1 MKIAI
6 LGWGSLIW
14 DQRDLPTL
22 GVWQKGG
29 PVLPIEFSRISSD
42 GRLTLVI
49 DEKNGVPVKTRYV
62 ESGSGTLGQAIEDLR
77 KREGT
82 SKSMIGVA
90 STTIN
95 NAKAGSDSIKAWDAD
110 HKWDALIWTGLPSNF
125 EDIKR
130 IPFTVENGLTYLSSL
145 AGEEKAKAREYID
158 RAPEEVITPLRRAV
172 GEWGWGAA
180 GNRLN

>member
-49 DEKNGVPVKTRYV
+49 DEKNGVPVKTRYA

-82 SKSMIGVA
+82 SKSMIGVV
-90 STTIN
+90 SQTIV
-95 NAKAGSDSIKAWDAD
+95 NAKAGSDTIKGWAD
-110 HKWDALIWTGLPSNF
+110 EHKWDAMIWTGLPSNF
-125 EDIKR
+125 EDIKNV
-130 IPFTVENGLTYLSSL
+130 PFTVENGLTYLRGL
-145 AGEEKAKAREYID
+145 AGEKRGKAREYID
-158 RAPEEVITPLRRAV
+158 RAPEEVVTPLRRELATK
-172 GEWGWGAA
+172 GWG
-180 GNRLN
+180 

>member
-49 DEKNGVPVKTRYV
+49 DEKNGVPVKTRYA
-62 ESGSGTLGQAIEDLR
+62 ESGSGTLDQAIEDLR

-82 SKSMIGVA
+82 SKSMIGVV
-90 STTIN
+90 SQTIV
-95 NAKAGSDSIKAWDAD
+95 NAKAGSDIIKAWALDN
-110 HKWDALIWTGLPSNF
+110 KWDGVIWTGLPSNF
-125 EDIKR
+125 EDIKNV
-130 IPFTVENGLTYLSSL
+130 PFTKENGLTYLRSL
-145 AGEEKAKAREYID
+145 AGEKRAQAWEYID
-158 RAPEEVITPLRRAV
+158 RAPEEVLTPLRQVLVEKGWV
-172 GEWGWGAA
+172 GGGE
-180 GNRLN
+180 

>member
-49 DEKNGVPVKTRYV
+49 DEKNGVPVKTRYA
-62 ESGSGTLGQAIEDLR
+62 ESGSGTLDQAIEDLR

-82 SKSMIGVA
+82 SKSMIGVV
-90 STTIN
+90 SQTIV
-95 NAKAGSDSIKAWDAD
+95 NAKAGSDIIKAWALDN
-110 HKWDALIWTGLPSNF
+110 KWDAVIWTGLPSNF
-125 EDIKR
+125 EDKKCIS
-130 IPFTVENGLTYLSSL
+130 FTAENGLMYLSNL
-145 AGEEKAKAREYID
+145 AGEGKAKALTYIE
-158 RAPEEVITPLRRAV
+158 RAPEEVITPLRMALEKKR
-172 GEWGWGAA
+172 
-180 GNRLN
+180 

>member
-42 GRLTLVI
+42 RRLTLVI
-49 DEKNGVPVKTRYV
+49 DEENGVPVQTRYA
-62 ESGSGTLGQAIEDLR
+62 ESGSGTLNQAIEDLR
-77 KREGT
+77 KREDT

-90 STTIN
+90 SKTIN
-95 NAKAGSDSIKAWDAD
+95 NAKAGSDAVKAWDPD
-110 HKWDALIWTGLPSNF
+110 HKWDAVIWTGLPSNF
-125 EDIKR
+125 EDKEHV
-130 IPFTVENGLTYLSSL
+130 PFTVENGLVYLSGL
-145 AGEEKAKAREYID
+145 FGEKRAKALEYID
-158 RAPEEVITPLRRAV
+158 RAPEEVITPLRQALVEKGWV
-172 GEWGWGAA
+172 GRGE
-180 GNRLN
+180 

>member
-82 SKSMIGVA
+82 SKSMIGVV
-90 STTIN
+90 SQTIN
-95 NAKAGSDSIKAWDAD
+95 IPKSGSDTIKGWAD
-110 HKWDALIWTGLPSNF
+110 EHKWDAMIWTGLPSNF
-125 EDIKR
+125 EDIKNV
-130 IPFTVENGLTYLSSL
+130 PFTVENGLTYLRGL
-145 AGEEKAKAREYID
+145 AGEKKGKAREYID
-158 RAPEEVITPLRRAV
+158 RAPEEVVTPLRRELATK
-172 GEWGWGAA
+172 GWG
-180 GNRLN
+180 

>member
-90 STTIN
+90 SKTIN
-95 NAKAGSDSIKAWDAD
+95 NAKAGSDTIKDWAVDN
-110 HKWDALIWTGLPSNF
+110 KWDGVIWTGLPSNF
-125 EDIKR
+125 EDIKNV
-130 IPFTVENGLTYLSSL
+130 PFTVENGLTYLKGL
-145 AGEEKAKAREYID
+145 GAEKRAKAWEYIE
-158 RAPEEVITPLRRAV
+158 RAPEEVVTPLRQALVEKGWV
-172 GEWGWGAA
+172 GGGE
-180 GNRLN
+180 

>member
-49 DEKNGVPVKTRYV
+49 DEKNGVPVQTRFAQ
-62 ESGSGTLGQAIEDLR
+62 SGSETLNQAIEDLR

-82 SKSMIGVA
+82 SKSMIGVV
-90 STTIN
+90 SQTIN
-95 NAKAGSDSIKAWDAD
+95 IPKSGSDTIKDWAVDN
-110 HKWDALIWTGLPSNF
+110 KWDGVIWTGLPSNF
-125 EDIKR
+125 EDEEDV
-130 IPFTVENGLTYLSSL
+130 PFTVENGLVYLSGL
-145 AGEEKAKAREYID
+145 VGEEKAEARKYIE
-158 RAPEEVITPLRRAV
+158 RAPEEVDTPLRRRIGKNFWA
-172 GEWGWGAA
+172 
-180 GNRLN
+180 

>member
-29 PVLPIEFSRISSD
+29 PVLPIEFSWISSD

-49 DEKNGVPVKTRYV
+49 DEKNGVPVQTRFAQ
-62 ESGSGTLGQAIEDLR
+62 SGSETLNQAIEDLR

-82 SKSMIGVA
+82 SKSMIGVV
-90 STTIN
+90 SQTIN
-95 NAKAGSDSIKAWDAD
+95 IPKSGSDTIKGWAD
-110 HKWDALIWTGLPSNF
+110 EHKWDAMIWTGLPSNF
-125 EDIKR
+125 EDIKNVS
-130 IPFTVENGLTYLSSL
+130 FTVENGLTYLRGL
-145 AGEEKAKAREYID
+145 AGEKRGKAREYID
-158 RAPEEVITPLRRAV
+158 RAPEEVVTPLRRAV
-172 GEWGWGAA
+172 GEWGWGA
-180 GNRLN
+180 

>member
-14 DQRDLPTL
+14 DQRELPTS
-22 GVWQKGG
+22 GDWQKGG
-29 PVLPIEFSRISSD
+29 PILPIEFSRISSD

-49 DEKNGVPVKTRYV
+49 DEKNGVPVKTRYA

-125 EDIKR
+125 EDIKGV
-130 IPFTVENGLTYLSSL
+130 PFTVENSLVYLSGL
-145 AGEEKAKAREYID
+145 VGEDKDEARKYIE
-158 RAPEEVITPLRRAV
+158 RAPEEVITPLRRAL
-172 GEWGWGAA
+172 EKKGWST
-180 GNRLN
+180 

>member
-49 DEKNGVPVKTRYV
+49 DEKNGVPVKTRYA
-62 ESGSGTLGQAIEDLR
+62 ESGSGTLVQATEDLR
-77 KREGT
+77 KREG
-82 SKSMIGVA
+82 SPKEMIGVT
-90 STTIN
+90 SKTMN
-95 NAKAGSDSIKAWDAD
+95 NRRLGHESIHAWATA
-110 HKWDALIWTGLPSNF
+110 HKWDAAIWTGLPSNF
-125 EDIKR
+125 EEKR
-130 IPFTVENGLTYLSSL
+130 HLPFTVENGLAYLETL
-145 AGEEKAKAREYID
+145 GEEKRSAAMKYID
-158 RAPEEVITPLRRAV
+158 LAPEEVDTPFRRGV
-172 GEWGWGAA
+172 LKTRNGK
-180 GNRLN
+180 

>member
-14 DQRDLPTL
+14 DQRDLLTQ

-49 DEKNGVPVKTRYV
+49 DEKNGVPVQTRFAQ
-62 ESGSGTLGQAIEDLR
+62 SGSETLNQAIEDLR

-82 SKSMIGVA
+82 SKSMIGVV
-90 STTIN
+90 SRTIV
-95 NAKAGSDSIKAWDAD
+95 NAKAGSDSIKAWDVE
-110 HKWDALIWTGLPSNF
+110 HKWDGVIWTGLPSNF
-125 EDIKR
+125 EDIKNV
-130 IPFTVENGLTYLSSL
+130 PFTIENGLTYLRSL
-145 AGEEKAKAREYID
+145 AGEKKAKAREYID
-158 RAPEEVITPLRRAV
+158 RAPEEVVTPLRRAL
-172 GEWGWGAA
+172 EKKGWST
-180 GNRLN
+180 

>member
-29 PVLPIEFSRISSD
+29 PVLPIEFSRITSD

-90 STTIN
+90 SKTIN
-95 NAKAGSDSIKAWDAD
+95 IPKSGSDTIKGWAD
-110 HKWDALIWTGLPSNF
+110 EHKWDAMIWTGLPSNF
-125 EDIKR
+125 EDIKNV
-130 IPFTVENGLTYLSSL
+130 PFKY
-145 AGEEKAKAREYID
+145 Y
-158 RAPEEVITPLRRAV
+158 RAM
-172 GEWGWGAA
+172 
-180 GNRLN
+180 

>member
-62 ESGSGTLGQAIEDLR
+62 ESGSGTLGKAIEDLR

-90 STTIN
+90 SKTIN
-95 NAKAGSDSIKAWDAD
+95 NAKAGSDSIKAWDAEN
-110 HKWDALIWTGLPSNF
+110 KWDGVIWTGLPSNF
-125 EDIKR
+125 EDI
-130 IPFTVENGLTYLSSL
+130 INVPFTVENGLTYLKGL
-145 AGEEKAKAREYID
+145 AGEKRAKAWEYIE
-158 RAPEEVITPLRRAV
+158 RAPEEVVTPLRQALV
-172 GEWGWGAA
+172 EKGCVEESE
-180 GNRLN
+180 

>member
-49 DEKNGVPVKTRYV
+49 DEKNGVPVQTRFAQ
-62 ESGSGTLGQAIEDLR
+62 SGSETLNQAIEDLR

-82 SKSMIGVA
+82 SKSMIGVV
-90 STTIN
+90 SQTIN
-95 NAKAGSDSIKAWDAD
+95 IPKSGSDTIKGWAVE
-110 HKWDALIWTGLPSNF
+110 HKWDAVIWTGLPSNF

-130 IPFTVENGLTYLSSL
+130 IPFTVENGLTYLSGL
-145 AGEEKAKAREYID
+145 FGEKKAKAREYID
-158 RAPEEVITPLRRAV
+158 RAPEEVTTPIRQALVEKGWV
-172 GEWGWGAA
+172 GGGE
-180 GNRLN
+180 

>member
-82 SKSMIGVA
+82 SKSMIGVV
-90 STTIN
+90 SQTIN
-95 NAKAGSDSIKAWDAD
+95 IPKSGSDTIKGWAD
-110 HKWDALIWTGLPSNF
+110 EHKWDAMIWTGLPSNF
-125 EDIKR
+125 EDIKNV
-130 IPFTVENGLTYLSSL
+130 PFTVENGLTYLRGL
-145 AGEEKAKAREYID
+145 AGEKRGKAREYID
-158 RAPEEVITPLRRAV
+158 RAPEEVVTPLRRELATK
-172 GEWGWGAA
+172 GWG
-180 GNRLN
+180 

>member
-90 STTIN
+90 SKTIN
-95 NAKAGSDSIKAWDAD
+95 NAKAGSDTIKDWAVDN
-110 HKWDALIWTGLPSNF
+110 KWDGVIWTVLPSNF
-125 EDIKR
+125 QDIKNV
-130 IPFTVENGLTYLSSL
+130 PFTVENGLTYLKGLSS
-145 AGEEKAKAREYID
+145 EKRAKAWEYIE
-158 RAPEEVITPLRRAV
+158 RAPEEVVTPLRQALV
-172 GEWGWGAA
+172 GKGWVG
-180 GNRLN
+180 GGE

>member
-77 KREGT
+77 KREST
-82 SKSMIGVA
+82 SKSMIGVV
-90 STTIN
+90 SQTIN
-95 NAKAGSDSIKAWDAD
+95 IAKSGSDTIKEWAVE
-110 HKWDALIWTGLPSNF
+110 HKWDAVIWTGLSSNF

-130 IPFTVENGLTYLSSL
+130 IPFTVENGLMYLSSL
-145 AGEEKAKAREYID
+145 SGEGKAKAREYID
-158 RAPEEVITPLRRAV
+158 RAPEEVITPLRRELATK
-172 GEWGWGAA
+172 GRGY
-180 GNRLN
+180 